1 MDMETYLL
9 YAGTALAALSFILVI
24 INHVRVSSVVKKYRQ
39 LIRGLSD
46 KDVEDLMV
54 SYAKELEHINRKL
67 SNNIQKRL
75 DVVEDK
81 LPSCIRKFGM
91 VTYNAFDNIGNNMS
105 FSIAALD
112 DSDSGL
118 VLTGIYARENSY
130 VYAKPIKNGKPVDKE
145 LSAEEKEALSMAL
158 TKA

>member
-1 MDMETYLL
+1 METYLL

-130 VYAKPIKNGKPVDKE
+130 VYAKPIKTE
-145 LSAEEKEALSMAL
+145 SRL
-158 TKA
+158 TRNCRQRRKRLLAWL

>member
-1 MDMETYLL
+1 METYLL